1 MYKLA
6 VFVSGGGT
14 NLQSI
19 IDAVANKRLNCQ
31 IVAVVADRDCF
42 GLERGKIAKIP
53 TFLVNRKEHLL
64 QLSQEIDKLLP
75 EDCDL
80 IVLAGFLSIL
90 NHDFIAK
97 WQNKIINIHPS
108 LLPKHGGAGMWGLRV
123 HQSVIAARDSES
135 GCSVHYVDGGIDSG
149 GVIAQS
155 HLQLLANETAESLQK
170 RVIQLEHNLLVDVIE
185 QLSRGKIF

>member
-1 MYKLA
+1 M
-6 VFVSGGGT
+6 
-14 NLQSI
+14 
-19 IDAVANKRLNCQ
+19 
-31 IVAVVADRDCF
+31 
-42 GLERGKIAKIP
+42 
-53 TFLVNRKEHLL
+53 
-64 QLSQEIDKLLP
+64 
-75 EDCDL
+75 
-80 IVLAGFLSIL
+80 AGFLSIL

>member
-6 VFVSGGGT
+6 VLVSGGGT
-14 NLQSI
+14 NLQAI
-19 IDAVANKRLNCQ
+19 IDAVDTKNLNCQ
-31 IVAVVADRDCF
+31 IVAVIADRECF
-42 GLERGKIAKIP
+42 GLERGKLAQIP
-53 TFLVNRKEHLL
+53 TFLVNRKEYSH

-97 WQNKIINIHPS
+97 WNNKIINIHPS
-108 LLPKHGGAGMWGLRV
+108 LLPKHGGAGMWGLKV
-123 HQSVIAARDSES
+123 HQAVIDSGDSES

-155 HLQLLANETAESLQK
+155 RLQLSLDDTAESLQK
-170 RVIQLEHNLLVDVIE
+170 KVIQLEHKLLVDVIAK
-185 QLSRGKIF
+185 LLMG